1 VAEAKQSLL
10 NHLADTA
17 ANEAAAAAA
26 EARPLTGSGPLGQY
40 TFYEKVAF
48 EFAMRLE
55 KWMTVE
61 KLARPPG
68 TVDSAARQLF
78 ASLVKVAGLPSL
90 AAARARGDTT
100 ITGFVALRERLR
112 GSLSFEYHQLI
123 VATLHEER
131 IKYGFSHLS
140 LKSMHMYGN

>member
-1 VAEAKQSLL
+1 
-10 NHLADTA
+10 
-17 ANEAAAAAA
+17 
-26 EARPLTGSGPLGQY
+26 
-40 TFYEKVAF
+40 
-48 EFAMRLE
+48 
-55 KWMTVE
+55 MTVE